1 MFKRIPEINSLHFSK
16 QWHFLTGGIL
26 SIALLLFG
34 MEAYAFSQPLVTKTQ
49 EIVRHA
55 TVIAQS
61 VIGIGI
67 IWFIF
72 TLLMSRP
79 NFRILVCTTFAG
91 VMIATFATF
100 VGFFGGR

>member
-1 MFKRIPEINSLHFSK
+1 MFKKIPKINSLK
-16 QWHFLTGGIL
+16 RWKFLTSSAL
-26 SIALLLFG
+26 SIMLLLFG
-34 MEAYAFSQPLVTKTQ
+34 MEAYAFSQPLVTKTR
-49 EIVRHA
+49 EIVGHA
-55 TVIAQS
+55 TTIAQA

-67 IWFIF
+67 VWFIF

-91 VMIATFATF
+91 VMIAGFATF

>member
-1 MFKRIPEINSLHFSK
+1 MQKQIFKISLSLFKSNC
-16 QWHFLTGGIL
+16 FLQHCIFL
-26 SIALLLFG
+26 AVLLFFSS
-34 MEAYAFSQPLVTKTQ
+34 EVYAFSQPLVTKTQ

-55 TVIAQS
+55 TTIAQS
-61 VIGIGI
+61 VIGLGI
-67 IWFIF
+67 VWFIF

-91 VMIATFATF
+91 VMIAGFATF

>member
-1 MFKRIPEINSLHFSK
+1 MFKRMPKTNLK
-16 QWHFLTGGIL
+16 QWQFLMCSIFG
-26 SIALLLFG
+26 IALLLFG